1 MNIGFVGTG
10 KMGGQFARRL
20 LEAGHDLSVYDLR
33 REATTSLCELGA
45 HLVEGPR
52 AAAQEAEIVLT
63 SLPNPGAVEAVALD
77 PDNGIIAGMRSGGTY
92 ADLST
97 SPPWLSVK
105 VAAAFRAAGKRAL
118 DTPVSNGGVFMTIG
132 GDPDAF
138 TEYRPVFETISQNV
152 YYMGAPGMGQV
163 AKLVRQYVAFAAF
176 TAESEAMLIAAK
188 AGAPMETMA
197 DFMTKSVGTHVALG
211 ACLAVHSQ
219 RRFRDPLHRDIGHRC
234 QGRQPGCGA
243 GPPSEGAGGCRP
255 SRQRHAGARPGP
267 GMGPAQLV
275 GSGRSARRV
284 GSDTGKDLT

>member
-33 REATTSLCELGA
+33 REATTSLCEMGA
-45 HLVEGPR
+45 HWVEGPK

-152 YYMGAPGMGQV
+152 YYMGGPGMGQV

-197 DFMTKSVGTHVALG
+197 DFMTKSVGRASHLERVWPSILKGDFETPLTGTLDIVAKDVS
-211 ACLAVHSQ
+211 LAVELARQVKAPADVGLVVNDMLARGQAQGWGQ
-219 RRFRDPLHRDIGHRC
+219 RNWWAAVEVLEESAQI
-234 QGRQPGCGA
+234 Q
-243 GPPSEGAGGCRP
+243 
-255 SRQRHAGARPGP
+255 ARI
-267 GMGPAQLV
+267 
-275 GSGRSARRV
+275 
-284 GSDTGKDLT
+284 